1 MFIIIKKLLA
11 AMPDKEKKA
20 EMTPHDRLLEMASS
34 RYPDRRYRGQIG
46 QDGQE
51 GQDDLEQAILDMLSE
66 SDARQKETDSK
77 NEQLVKLFKNDPSAG
92 EFLTR
97 WVQSGDPRVA
107 LVEVFGDDLAELG
120 TEEGRGK
127 FAESLKGWRDR
138 RAEND
143 RMNAESD
150 ANWQKSLE
158 DLDAWGDSKGLDN
171 DKKAEVALRLI
182 AIAAN
187 GLQNIYRP
195 EDFDMVLKDMNY
207 DSDVA
212 AARQEGEVAGRN
224 AKMTETR
231 RARAKAGDM
240 PPTLSGQGGR
250 SIEAKPE
257 EPEKPKSVWA
267 GVE

>member
-1 MFIIIKKLLA
+1 
-11 AMPDKEKKA
+11 MPEKEKKA
-20 EMTPHDRLLEMASS
+20 EMTPHDRLLEIASS

-66 SDARQKETDSK
+66 SDARQKETDSR
-77 NEQLVKLFKNDPSAG
+77 NEQLVKLFKSDPSSG

-97 WVQSGDPRVA
+97 WIQTGDPRVA

-127 FAESLKGWRDR
+127 FAESLQGWRDR
-138 RAEND
+138 RAESD
-143 RMNAESD
+143 RMDEESQ

-182 AIAAN
+182 SLVAN
-187 GLQNIYRP
+187 GLMNIYRP

-207 DSDVA
+207 DSAVA

-231 RARAKAGDM
+231 RTRANAGDM
-240 PPTLSGQGGR
+240 PPTLSGQGVR
-250 SIEAKPE
+250 SVEKTPP
-257 EPEKPKSVWA
+257 EPEKERSVFS
-267 GVE
+267 GIK

>member
-1 MFIIIKKLLA
+1 
-11 AMPDKEKKA
+11 MPDKEKKA

-77 NEQLVKLFKNDPSAG
+77 NEQLVKLFKSDPSAG

-97 WVQSGDPRVA
+97 WTQTGDPRVA

-143 RMNAESD
+143 RMNEESQ

-158 DLDAWGDSKGLDN
+158 DLDSWGNSKGLDN

-182 AIAAN
+182 SIAAN
-187 GLQNIYRP
+187 GLMNIYRP
-195 EDFDMVLKDMNY
+195 EDFDMVFKDMNY
-207 DSDVA
+207 EGDVA

-224 AKMTETR
+224 AKMAETR
-231 RARAKAGDM
+231 RKRADNADR

-250 SIEAKPE
+250 AAEKKPDIPKPANVWDGIE
-257 EPEKPKSVWA
+257 
-267 GVE
+267 